1 LAELLDLAARIAAA
15 AREGEQIEAYVEH
28 AVETSVRAYEGEVE
42 TVSSAESAGIGVRVV
57 TRRRQGFAHVGALD
71 DTAASWALAE
81 ARDNA
86 AFATVDEHAGLA
98 LPDGVTAADLDLWHD
113 DLTAFP
119 TDSKIALALEL
130 DGATRGG
137 DPRIRKVTESEYN
150 DVRRESAIATSAGI
164 SGARRSTRCSLATFA
179 IAGEGDDT
187 QTGFGFTAARGPS
200 GLDVDVAAS
209 DAVRRAV
216 RMLGSTKPRSA
227 SLPVVLDRRVAA
239 NVLSILAGT
248 LSGEEVAKGR
258 SLFAGRQGEAVAAQG
273 VTLVDDPTNPAAFGA
288 SPYDGEGLACRRNLL
303 IEGGK
308 LLGFLY
314 SSYAGRF
321 AGVPSTASAVRGGH
335 ASTPG
340 TGARAVAIEPGEL
353 EQEAILA
360 AVGRG
365 LFVQSVTGIHSG
377 VNRISGDF
385 SVGAEGL
392 LIEGGELTQPVREI
406 TVAST
411 IQRMLQNV
419 MMIGSDLEWLP
430 GVSCGVTVA
439 MDDLAMSGA

>member
-1 LAELLDLAARIAAA
+1 LADLHDLAARIASA
-15 AREGEQIEAYVEH
+15 ARDGEEIEAYVEH
-28 AVETSVRAYEGEVE
+28 GVETSVRAYEGEIESV
-42 TVSSAESAGIGVRVV
+42 TSAESTGIGIRVV
-57 TRRRQGFAHVGALD
+57 TGQRQGFAHVGTID
-71 DTAASWALAE
+71 ETAASWALAE

-86 AFATVDEHAGLA
+86 TFATADEHAGLA
-98 LPDGVTAADLDLWHD
+98 LPDGVAAADLDLWHD
-113 DLTAFP
+113 ELPAYP
-119 TDSKIALALEL
+119 ADSKIALAIEL
-130 DGATRGG
+130 DEATRGG
-137 DPRIRKVTESEYN
+137 DRRVRKVTESEYN
-150 DVRRESAIATSAGI
+150 DIRRESAIATSTGI
-164 SGARRSTRCSLATFA
+164 SGSRRSTRCSLATLA

-187 QTGFGFTAARGPS
+187 QTGFGFNAARGPS
-200 GLDVDVAAS
+200 ELDVDVAAS

-227 SLPVVLDRRVAA
+227 SLPVVFDRRVTA

-258 SLFAGRQGEAVAAQG
+258 SLFAGRQGEAVAAPG
-273 VTLVDDPTNPAAFGA
+273 FTLVDDPTNPAAFGA

-308 LLGFLY
+308 LHGFLY
-314 SSYAGRF
+314 STYAGRF

-340 TGARAVAIEPGEL
+340 TGARAIAIDPGEL
-353 EQEAILA
+353 DQEAILA

-365 LFVQSVTGIHSG
+365 LFVQSVTGVHSG

-392 LIEGGELTQPVREI
+392 LIDAGELRQPVREI

-419 MMIGSDLEWLP
+419 MMVGSDLEWLP

-439 MDDLAMSGA
+439 IDDLAMSGA